1 MTPVP
6 HTVVFDLGGVL
17 IDWNPRHLY
26 RKLFAGDEAAME
38 KFLAEIVTFEW
49 NHEQDAGRP
58 FAEGIALL
66 LELHPE
72 QAAMIQAFH
81 DRWPE
86 MMGGAIGGT
95 VDIFS
100 RLRKNEIPVYALTN
114 FYSETFPVARDSF
127 DFMSWFNGI
136 VVSGDEK
143 IAKPDPRIFA
153 ILIERYDL
161 DPARTIYIDDLPR
174 NVDAAARAGFITLHF
189 TGAEKLETDLRA
201 LGMAV

>member
-1 MTPVP
+1 MSLVP
-6 HTVVFDLGGVL
+6 HTIVFDLGGVL

-38 KFLAEIVTFEW
+38 TFLAEIVTFEW

-66 LELHPE
+66 LERDPD

-86 MMGGAIGGT
+86 MMGGAIEET
-95 VDIFS
+95 VDIFR
-100 RLRKNEIPVYALTN
+100 RLRQSGIPVYALTN
-114 FYSETFPVARDSF
+114 FYSETFPVARESF

-153 ILIERYDL
+153 ILIDRYDL
-161 DPARTIYIDDLPR
+161 DPARTVYIDDLPR
-174 NVDAAARAGFITLHF
+174 NVDAATQAGFTALHF
-189 TGAEKLETDLRA
+189 TGAEKLETDLRG
-201 LGMAV
+201 LGMPV